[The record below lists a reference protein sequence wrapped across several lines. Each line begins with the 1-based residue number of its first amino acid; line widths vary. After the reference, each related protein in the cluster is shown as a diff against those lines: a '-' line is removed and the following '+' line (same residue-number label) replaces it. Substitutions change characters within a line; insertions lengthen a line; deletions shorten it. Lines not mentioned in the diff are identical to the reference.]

1 MKSCVY
7 PGSFDP
13 FTLGHLDVVERAA
26 SLFDKVYVLIGV
38 NIGKNYTFTLEERIA
53 LIRHN
58 VKHLPNVSVQSFT
71 GLLVDT
77 AYELG
82 AKAVIKGVRNL
93 QDFDYERLLH
103 EVGATQQR
111 GIETFTIFSRNEL
124 SHVSSSAAK
133 EICKNYGLLD
143 TYVPLNVK
151 QSMELKFMK
160 KRIVGLTGSIG
171 MGKSYIMDQLKNRQ
185 YRHSYLNIHHIDL
198 DKVAHDILHTRTEE
212 VYIQLRQDII
222 DVFDLGETRVINRK
236 KLGDLVFNDPDAL
249 NTLNAMMRIPI
260 LTRIRKEMALEDN
273 KHKSTV
279 ILDGA
284 IIAEA
289 NLLTIVNNNVIV
301 VDAPL
306 SQQLER
312 LKRRGLDDTQ
322 IQTRLK
328 SQLNTKCKIELI
340 ERSIAKHNYG
350 KLFYH
355 LNDSNETDTTQ
366 SFANLGSFVSYN

>member
-133 EICKNYGLLD
+133 EICKNYGL
-143 TYVPLNVK
+143 
-151 QSMELKFMK
+151 F
-160 KRIVGLTGSIG
+160 I
-171 MGKSYIMDQLKNRQ
+171 
-185 YRHSYLNIHHIDL
+185 
-198 DKVAHDILHTRTEE
+198 
-212 VYIQLRQDII
+212 
-222 DVFDLGETRVINRK
+222 
-236 KLGDLVFNDPDAL
+236 
-249 NTLNAMMRIPI
+249 
-260 LTRIRKEMALEDN
+260 
-273 KHKSTV
+273 
-279 ILDGA
+279 
-284 IIAEA
+284 
-289 NLLTIVNNNVIV
+289 
-301 VDAPL
+301 
-306 SQQLER
+306 
-312 LKRRGLDDTQ
+312 
-322 IQTRLK
+322 
-328 SQLNTKCKIELI
+328 
-340 ERSIAKHNYG
+340 
-350 KLFYH
+350 
-355 LNDSNETDTTQ
+355 
-366 SFANLGSFVSYN
+366 